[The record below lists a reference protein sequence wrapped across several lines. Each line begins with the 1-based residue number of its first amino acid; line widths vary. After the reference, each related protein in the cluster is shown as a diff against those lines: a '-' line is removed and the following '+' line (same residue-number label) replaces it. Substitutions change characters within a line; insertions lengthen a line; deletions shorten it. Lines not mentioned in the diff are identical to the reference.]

1 VPQIVTSAPAKVI
14 FFGEHGVNRQQ
25 PALATAV
32 DLRLYCHIT
41 TQADDH
47 YHFRSGDRQESY
59 SRADL
64 LADKTA
70 IDELR
75 LTQNYDA
82 IRERARAFFAPTRYV
97 LAHVIARYG
106 GPGLSIEWRS
116 TLPVGSGLGS
126 GAAAAG
132 AMALAAG
139 RAAGYEL
146 TPIDVAFLA
155 WQGDVVAHGGVASG
169 LDSGASAL
177 GGLTL
182 YTLTDGPRALPYDL
196 ALPLVIGYT
205 GVQANTAE
213 INTRV
218 RHWLATHPAR
228 MHLFAEIGLLVR
240 QAQVAL
246 ATQDR
251 ATLGHLL
258 NLNQLI
264 LEKIGVSC
272 PELEQLIEAALA
284 AGALGAK
291 LSGSGGGGIMI
302 ALVEPEQQ
310 GAVAAAIEAAGGRAY
325 ALTAGA
331 PGVRVESEISA

>member
-1 VPQIVTSAPAKVI
+1 
-14 FFGEHGVNRQQ
+14 
-25 PALATAV
+25 
-32 DLRLYCHIT
+32 
-41 TQADDH
+41 
-47 YHFRSGDRQESY
+47 
-59 SRADL
+59 
-64 LADKTA
+64 
-70 IDELR
+70 
-75 LTQNYDA
+75 
-82 IRERARAFFAPTRYV
+82 
-97 LAHVIARYG
+97 
-106 GPGLSIEWRS
+106 
-116 TLPVGSGLGS
+116 
-126 GAAAAG
+126 
-132 AMALAAG
+132 
-139 RAAGYEL
+139 
-146 TPIDVAFLA
+146 
-155 WQGDVVAHGGVASG
+155 VVAHGGVASG

-218 RHWLATHPAR
+218 RHWLAAHPAR

-272 PELEQLIEAALA
+272 PELERLIEAALA

-331 PGVRVESEISA
+331 PGVRVESAISA